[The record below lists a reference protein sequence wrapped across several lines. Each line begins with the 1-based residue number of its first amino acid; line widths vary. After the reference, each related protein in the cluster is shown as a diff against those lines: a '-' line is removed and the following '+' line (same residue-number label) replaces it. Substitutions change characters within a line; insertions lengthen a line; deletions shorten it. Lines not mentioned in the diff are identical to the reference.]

1 MLSLSDAELQI
12 ILSLAEP
19 LDPTVRD
26 PFLRAIASQLAT
38 RKPEEIGPG
47 SVSRIAR
54 ALQREFLRAARHP
67 VSRSRAWFYAQIH
80 QIAGTLMMVRS
91 PRVWSCSRMALTS
104 STQAS
109 TASRLGNS

>member
-38 RKPEEIGPG
+38 HKPEEIGPG
-47 SVSRIAR
+47 LVTRIAR
-54 ALQREFLRAARHP
+54 TLQREFLRAARHP
-67 VSRSRAWFYAQIH
+67 VPRSRAWF
-80 QIAGTLMMVRS
+80 
-91 PRVWSCSRMALTS
+91 
-104 STQAS
+104 
-109 TASRLGNS
+109 